1 MTTVIA
7 EESGTTISRRPFPYV
22 QWGPIVAGAFAA
34 AALGLVLDAFAAAVG
49 LAVSSTAPTWRDSSA
64 ALWFLSGLYLILV
77 ACAAYG
83 LGGYIAGRLRDR
95 LVDGGATERE
105 VRDGTHGLL
114 VWALGTLLTVAMI
127 GFIVPASTRLAAP
140 SSGPAGP
147 SASVAGENLVAFDLD
162 RLFRG
167 ARLQTS
173 SEIEYPRAEAA
184 RILLTST
191 GHDGVS
197 NDDRAY
203 LVRRVS
209 EVTGLSAAEAQNRVT
224 ATIDSA
230 KQNIQ
235 RARHAAVVLA
245 FCAGAAALIG
255 AAVAWFTAELGGRHR
270 DTGDIPMWGPAK

>member
-1 MTTVIA
+1 MATVVAEGAATGIA
-7 EESGTTISRRPFPYV
+7 RRSFPYV

-64 ALWFLSGLYLILV
+64 ALWLLSGIYLILV
-77 ACAAYG
+77 AIAAYG
-83 LGGYIAGRLRDR
+83 LGGYIAGRMRDR
-95 LVDGGATERE
+95 LAEGTAMDRE
-105 VRDGTHGLL
+105 TRDGTHGLL
-114 VWALGTLLTVAMI
+114 VWALGTLLTAAMI
-127 GFIVPASTRLAAP
+127 AFIVPVTTRLAAP

-147 SASVAGENLVAFDLD
+147 STSIAGENLIAFDLD

-167 ARLQTS
+167 ARLQAAA
-173 SEIEYPRAEAA
+173 EMEYPRAEAA

-191 GHDGVS
+191 GHNGVS
-197 NDDRAY
+197 NDDRTY

-209 EVTGLSAAEAQNRVT
+209 EVTGLPAAEAQNRVS

-255 AAVAWFTAELGGRHR
+255 AAVAWFTAELGGKHR
-270 DTGDIPMWGPAK
+270 DTGGIPMWGFFR